1 MEVQHNE
8 LRCHVSALRC
18 NVSFLSVHIS
28 LHWILYEYLTNLEA
42 PHKVAPDMN
51 QRYYTGVNRLF
62 LTSRLHTKSRPTP
75 AALMQ
80 EARFE
85 VMTLQHR
92 ATNSVVVPYLTT
104 LADAAAAPYRSR
116 ALDASVHSIPLC
128 VAAPK
133 FAPRRIISWS
143 PSVRRSAMLLPA
155 TELMEG
161 GRKDV

>member
-8 LRCHVSALRC
+8 LRCPVSALRC
-18 NVSFLSVHIS
+18 NISFLSVHIS
-28 LHWILYEYLTNLEA
+28 LHWILYEY
-42 PHKVAPDMN
+42 
-51 QRYYTGVNRLF
+51 F
-62 LTSRLHTKSRPTP
+62 LPTSRLHTKSRPTP

-143 PSVRRSAMLLPA
+143 PSVRRSAILLPA